1 MDFQKRPLRLSSI
14 LHNNQPIFL
23 LDAGATAE
31 TKSGLPANQ
40 ACTALNT
47 VLGIFLATG
56 QYQNDEHLRQT
67 VADLLWK
74 YEMVDPETQCAFLE
88 PMEVLD
94 FLEQCWK
101 EIAGDTWSL
110 SLTIFGEDPIP
121 IIVGTGKQINVT
133 LYYARE
139 HFYLIV
145 SLPQLQSLSNIILD
159 MENMAVFPAG
169 LFTADDQRLAM
180 ALKNRWYSTL
190 REVQVAREGQYFSF
204 ASIIKCFQSSKINL
218 QIQIPDEDTF
228 LLMLP
233 LFDPED
239 HTNILNLIY
248 SAVDLNQLPCVR
260 DLAKESNQ
268 PYFHIEA
275 LFV

>member
-23 LDAGATAE
+23 LDAGATSE

-40 ACTALNT
+40 ACTALNI

-56 QYQNDEHLRQT
+56 KYRDEKHLRET
-67 VADLLWK
+67 TAELLWK
-74 YEMVDPETQCAFLE
+74 YEMVDLHTQCAFLE
-88 PMEVLD
+88 PIEVLGL
-94 FLEQCWK
+94 LEKCWG
-101 EIAGDTWSL
+101 EIVANAWSL
-110 SLTIFGEDPIP
+110 SLTIFGQDPIP
-121 IIVGTGKQINVT
+121 ITVGTGKQINVT

-139 HFYLIV
+139 HFSLIV
-145 SLPQLQSLSNIILD
+145 SLPQLQPLANIILD
-159 MENMAVFPAG
+159 MEHMAVFPSG
-169 LFTADDQRLAM
+169 LFMADDQRLAM
-180 ALKNRWYSTL
+180 ALKNKWYSAL
-190 REVQVAREGQYFSF
+190 KEVQVAREGQYFSF
-204 ASIIKCFQSSKINL
+204 APIIKCLQSSKINL
-218 QIQIPDEDTF
+218 QMQIPDEETF

-239 HTNILNLIY
+239 HGNILNLIY
-248 SAVDLNQLPCVR
+248 SAADMNQLPCVR
-260 DLAKESNQ
+260 DLAKESHQ